1 MKSFEDFLQEHPN
14 IKSNTNFNNKKLYET
29 VKTNDEREYE
39 NIETNI
45 KNAGCNKKYVNSN
58 IKTHVNNKNL
68 EQTNNQEEYKNLE
81 EFDKAKTKVLK
92 YVLYK
97 KRTEQEV
104 KQKFSSELNE
114 NLLEDIIQNLKENG
128 YISDF
133 NYIQKAVNE
142 FIALKTLSI
151 KEIYSKL
158 YAKGISSSIIEEYF
172 SKNQELLEQYEIS
185 CAKKIILKKSSQMEK
200 EEIEKYLYKKGY
212 KSENIKTAFEEI

>member
-29 VKTNDEREYE
+29 VKTNDEREYG